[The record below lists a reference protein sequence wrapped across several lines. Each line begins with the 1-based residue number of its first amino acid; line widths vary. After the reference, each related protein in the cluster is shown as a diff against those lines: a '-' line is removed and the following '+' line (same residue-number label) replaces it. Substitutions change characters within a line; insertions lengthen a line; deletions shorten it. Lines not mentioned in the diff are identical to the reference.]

1 MPTARNTWKS
11 GTTRRSSNTTG
22 RTTSRGGSTGN
33 ARSTS
38 NSGNFW
44 NSTTRSSFGS
54 FGAGRG
60 NTWSSGSRTTGTT
73 GNGTWTASKT
83 YSTNQFSTQRRELNC
98 KIESYRTINQQFSGA
113 GRVSAFSPTTCK
125 QWINYVDNGCFV
137 YSFNNAQFCRFFG
150 TQYNSC
156 SPTQAFRTLRSK
168 LGTGIKA
175 VTRGKGNS
183 WLIAATPRVTS
194 RAFTNYNW

>member
-22 RTTSRGGSTGN
+22 RTTSRGGSTSN
-33 ARSTS
+33 ARN
-38 NSGNFW
+38 NSGSFW
-44 NSTTRSSFGS
+44 NSSTRNSIGS
-54 FGAGRG
+54 FGTGNGRG
-60 NTWSSGSRTTGTT
+60 NTWSTGNRSTGTT
-73 GNGTWTASKT
+73 GAGGWTASKT

-98 KIESYRTINQQFSGA
+98 KIASYRTINQQFSGS
-113 GRVSAFSPTTCK
+113 GRVTAFSPTTSK
-125 QWINYVDNGCFV
+125 QWIGYVDNGCFV
-137 YSFNNAQFCRFFG
+137 YNFNNAEFCRFFG
-150 TQYNSC
+150 SQFGNS
-156 SPTQAFRTLRSK
+156 SPTQALRTLRSK

>member
-11 GTTRRSSNTTG
+11 GTTRRTSNTTS
-22 RTTSRGGSTGN
+22 RTTSRGGSTSNGRN
-33 ARSTS
+33 TS
-38 NSGNFW
+38 GGFW
-44 NSTTRSSFGS
+44 NTTGRGGYGS
-54 FGAGRG
+54 FGTG
-60 NTWSSGSRTTGTT
+60 NSWSSGRGTT
-73 GNGTWTASKT
+73 GGTGGTGGTGWTTSKT

-98 KIESYRTINQQFSGA
+98 KIESYRTINQQCSGA
-113 GRVSAFSPTTCK
+113 GRVTAFSPTTCK

-137 YSFNNAQFCRFFG
+137 YNFNNAQFCRYFG
-150 TQYNSC
+150 NQFGNC

-168 LGTGIKA
+168 FGTGIKA

-183 WLIAATPRVTS
+183 WLVAATPRVTS